1 MRQDGRV
8 RPMLATRGTY
18 VPPGDEWQHEVKWDG
33 VRILADVT
41 VERGV
46 RLFSRNEN
54 IVSAAWP
61 EIVISP
67 AGHDDLLVDGE
78 IIGLNA
84 EGRPDFG
91 VLQPRMHVRNTR
103 EVARLAAAIPATYM
117 VFDLLRLDGA
127 DLTRAPLHE
136 RRAALAELDLQG
148 TSWAVPPVYDDGAM
162 LHEATLQQGLEGMV
176 SKRRSSRYEFGARSK
191 AWLKFPHRR
200 RASFVI
206 GGWRLET
213 DSQNR
218 IGALLVG
225 EPIEGGGFIY
235 RGRVGSGIAGA
246 KARKLEEVL
255 APLARDT
262 SPFSD
267 EVPRVDALGTR
278 WVEPVLVVDVES
290 LGLSSQQRL
299 RQPAYQGLRTD
310 LDLEDLLL

>member
-1 MRQDGRV
+1 M

-33 VRILADVT
+33 VRILADMT
-41 VERGV
+41 AERGV

-84 EGRPDFG
+84 DGRPDFG

-117 VFDLLRLDGA
+117 VFDLLRLDGV
-127 DLTRAPLHE
+127 DLTRMPLHE
-136 RRAALAELDLQG
+136 RRSALDELDLQG
-148 TSWAVPPVYDDGAM
+148 TAWAVPPVYDDGAM
-162 LHEATLQQGLEGMV
+162 LHEATLEQGLEGMV
-176 SKRRSSRYEFGARSK
+176 SKRRASRYEFGARSK
-191 AWLKFPHRR
+191 AWLKFAHRR
-200 RASFVI
+200 RASFVV

-225 EPIEGGGFIY
+225 EPVEGGGFIY
-235 RGRVGSGIAGA
+235 RGRVGSGISGA

-255 APLARDT
+255 APLTRDT

-310 LDLEDLLL
+310 LDLEDLFL

>member
-1 MRQDGRV
+1 MRQDEQV

-18 VPPGDEWQHEVKWDG
+18 VPTGDEWQHEVKWDG

-41 VERGV
+41 ADRGV
-46 RLFSRNEN
+46 RLYSRNEN

-61 EIVISP
+61 EIVTPP
-67 AGHDDLLVDGE
+67 AGHVDLLADGE

-103 EVARLAAAIPATYM
+103 EVARLAASIPATYM
-117 VFDLLRLDGA
+117 VFDLLRLDGV
-127 DLTRAPLHE
+127 DLTRAPLVE
-136 RRAALAELDLQG
+136 RRAALDELDLQG
-148 TSWAVPPVYDDGAM
+148 TAWAVPPTYDDGAM
-162 LHEATLQQGLEGMV
+162 LHQATLEQGLEGMV
-176 SKRRSSRYEFGARSK
+176 SKRRASRYEFGARSK
-191 AWLKFPHRR
+191 AWLKFAHRR
-200 RASFVI
+200 RASFVV

-225 EPIEGGGFIY
+225 EPVEGGGFIY
-235 RGRVGSGIAGA
+235 RGRVGSGISGA

-255 APLARDT
+255 APLGRNS